1 MNRLLRTTASR
12 ISHTSLIKSTKNL
25 APKRTSISLLL
36 SVALAATL
44 VACGGGGNVGPTE
57 GATIDMA
64 ILETNDL
71 HTNILSYD
79 YYKGLPDLT
88 LGLERTATLI
98 NNARQEFKNNL
109 LVDDG
114 DTIQG
119 TSLADYQAL
128 VSRVD
133 CADTLAIYK
142 AMDYLKYDVATVG
155 NHEFNYGLDYLYQVT
170 GKPHS
175 FNGSTRTCKAPNTPF
190 VLANVNDATTKQLI
204 FAPYTILPKQFIDST
219 GNTVTLNVGVIGFAP
234 TAIMQWDS
242 RNLAGKV
249 TADDVVATATKYVPE
264 IRKAGADIVVALVHG
279 GISTNPADQENPVYF
294 VAGVAGIDAI
304 VSGHSHSV
312 FPNTT
317 IKATDID
324 NAKGLI
330 KGIPVANGGFWG
342 SQLGVIKLSVTR
354 TNGKWIV
361 DGTKSSAE
369 ARKIYDST
377 AKKSLVD
384 ADANIASLFSN
395 VQTKTL
401 EYVNTPIGSTELRLS
416 SYLSQVGDTASID
429 VLNAA
434 QTDYVSSYIQ
444 ANLPQYKNLPVI
456 SAQAPFKGGFAGA
469 TDYTDI
475 AVGPLS
481 IRSAAD
487 LYLYSN
493 TVYAVKITGKSLKGW
508 LENSAL
514 QFNQIDPT
522 MTTDQQLLSS
532 SFKVYNFDVF
542 SGVNYQI
549 DVTQPAGSRIVNL
562 SYNGL
567 LVADTQE
574 FIVATNNYRA
584 SGITNPG
591 IYRWVNPA
599 DVTVLLASPDANR
612 DVVINYVQKTKT
624 ITTAKFKPTQNWRI
638 AKLASQAGKIVFR
651 SAPAANSAMATEG
664 IDNVTLYNNTP
675 DSKGLV
681 AYSIDLTK

>member
-1 MNRLLRTTASR
+1 MKKTYLN
-12 ISHTSLIKSTKNL
+12 
-25 APKRTSISLLL
+25 LLL
-36 SVALAATL
+36 STLLAGSLA
-44 VACGGGGNVGPTE
+44 ACGGNSDDTTSSQASGPVDGTKV
-57 GATIDMA
+57 DLA

-71 HTNILSYD
+71 HSNILSYD
-79 YYKGLPDLT
+79 YYKAAPDLT

-128 VSRVD
+128 INRVD

-142 AMDYLKYDVATVG
+142 ALDYLKYDVATIG

-170 GKPHS
+170 GKPHT

-190 VLANVNDATTKQLI
+190 VLANVNDATTKQPI
-204 FAPYTILPKQFIDST
+204 FKPYTILPKQFVDST
-219 GNTVTLNVGVIGFAP
+219 GATVTLNVGVIGFTP
-234 TAIMQWDS
+234 PAIMQWDS
-242 RNLAGKV
+242 RNLTGKV
-249 TADDVVATATKYVPE
+249 TADDVIASANKYVPE
-264 IRKAGADIVVALVHG
+264 IRKAGADIVVALAHG

-294 VAGVAGIDAI
+294 LAGVSGIDAI
-304 VSGHSHSV
+304 ISGHSHSV

-317 IKATDID
+317 IKAADID

-330 KGIPVANGGFWG
+330 KGIPVVNGGFWG

-354 TNGKWIV
+354 SNGKWVV
-361 DGTKSSAE
+361 DNTKSSAE
-369 ARKIYDST
+369 TRNIYDST
-377 AKKSLVD
+377 TKKSLVD
-384 ADANIASLFSN
+384 ADTNIAKLFSE
-395 VQTKTL
+395 VQSKTL
-401 EYVNTPIGSTELRLS
+401 DYVSTPIGSTELRLS
-416 SYLSQVGDTASID
+416 SYLSQVADTASID
-429 VLNAA
+429 LLNAA
-434 QTDYVSSYIQ
+434 QADYVSNYIQ
-444 ANLPQYKNLPVI
+444 TNLPQYKNLPVI

-508 LENSAL
+508 LENSAQ
-514 QFNQIDPT
+514 QFNQIDPSK
-522 MTTDQQLLSS
+522 TTDQQLLSS

-562 SYNGL
+562 SYNGQP
-567 LVADTQE
+567 VADTQE

-584 SGITNPG
+584 SGITNTS
-591 IYRWVNPA
+591 IYKWVNPA

-624 ITTAKFKPTQNWRI
+624 ITSAKFKPTQNWRI
-638 AKLASQAGKIVFR
+638 AKLTSQAGKIIFS
-651 SAPAANSAMATEG
+651 SAPAANDAMATEG
-664 IDNVTLYNNTP
+664 VTNVTLDNNTV

-681 AYSIDLTK
+681 TYRIDLTK